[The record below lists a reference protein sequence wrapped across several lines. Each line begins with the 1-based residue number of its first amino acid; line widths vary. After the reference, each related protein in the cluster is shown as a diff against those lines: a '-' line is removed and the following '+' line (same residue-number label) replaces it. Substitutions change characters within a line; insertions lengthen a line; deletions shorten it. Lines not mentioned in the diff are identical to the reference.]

1 MQGKRCMVWSFM
13 GNSRM
18 YQALRDY
25 GDRLDTVGIF
35 TFEVDATGTISE
47 TGTSI
52 SSMMPY
58 INKWP
63 HIKWMLTVMNHG
75 TASIFTALRNNTNG
89 AKDKF
94 LTELVRI
101 MQKYPWCAGV
111 DIDLERGGEYEN
123 RTAANAL
130 FHDIYNTVKNY
141 NPAKLVN
148 ICLPGMTSVN
158 GSVGGENWCVY
169 ADLDAYCENAK
180 KCVDENPGYSV
191 FDESGKAVYTKAAVF
206 KPYLVRVT
214 IPDLNIRKGP
224 GTDFGKT
231 GKYTGIGAFTIV
243 EEADGKGASKWGL
256 LKSYQ
261 SGRNGW
267 VSLDYAQRV

>member
-1 MQGKRCMVWSFM
+1 MRDYLQGKRCMVWSFM

-35 TFEVDATGTISE
+35 TFEVDITGTITE

-75 TASIFTALRNNTNG
+75 TAFIFTALRNNTNG

-111 DIDLERGGEYEN
+111 DIDLERGGEYGN
-123 RTAANAL
+123 RAAANAL
-130 FHDIYNTVKNY
+130 FRDIYNTVKNY

-148 ICLPGMTSVN
+148 ICLPGMTGVN
-158 GSVGGENWCVY
+158 GSVAGRTGACMPTLMLT
-169 ADLDAYCENAK
+169 AIRR
-180 KCVDENPGYSV
+180 PS
-191 FDESGKAVYTKAAVF
+191 
-206 KPYLVRVT
+206 RVT
-214 IPDLNIRKGP
+214 AWRGRVLLRDRSPRGAGWRKSMTMP
-224 GTDFGKT
+224 PK
-231 GKYTGIGAFTIV
+231 
-243 EEADGKGASKWGL
+243 
-256 LKSYQ
+256 
-261 SGRNGW
+261 
-267 VSLDYAQRV
+267 

>member
-1 MQGKRCMVWSFM
+1 MRDYLQGRRCMVWSFM

-35 TFEVDATGTISE
+35 TFEVDIIGTISE

-52 SSMMPY
+52 SSMLPY
-58 INKWP
+58 ISKWP

-123 RTAANAL
+123 RAAANAL
-130 FHDIYNTVKNY
+130 FRDIYNTVKNY

-158 GSVGGENWCVY
+158 GSVGGEN
-169 ADLDAYCENAK
+169 
-180 KCVDENPGYSV
+180 
-191 FDESGKAVYTKAAVF
+191 
-206 KPYLVRVT
+206 
-214 IPDLNIRKGP
+214 
-224 GTDFGKT
+224 
-231 GKYTGIGAFTIV
+231 
-243 EEADGKGASKWGL
+243 
-256 LKSYQ
+256 
-261 SGRNGW
+261 
-267 VSLDYAQRV
+267 